1 MPNNTNWSWFIGPVI
16 ISLFNFIEE
25 FQRYYFNPIY
35 PKEIVTSPEFNI
47 TLTTSNTTANYY
59 YVLLTNTLF
68 VPIYSFSQVIF
79 GVFCDKIDDSN
90 QNSTIFLLIN
100 IAMGFSILAFSYSN
114 SFSTLIIYRSIFAI
128 FYAGVDPLA
137 AKEIFRITKAEER
150 GKAMAIY
157 NWAMYVGFGLAFGI
171 EGILNWR
178 IMFRISA
185 FAILPC
191 CTVYIFYK
199 KFMESLIN
207 VHKFRVDKMDFE
219 ESKIMLKEKSDQI
232 PIFKKITLVLKSFL
246 RPNIFMLLLSSTC
259 RSIAAGSFA
268 TFGFKYFSQ
277 KFPDYSALNLWF
289 MIAPILGGIIG
300 ISLGGMI
307 TDFVLK
313 RKWFLNDNGATARS
327 RIIVQACSQILAGPM
342 AWMAIKSP
350 QPYCFVFLTLAF
362 VLAEM
367 WYGVLFAVLFE
378 IVPSS
383 YNTTFF
389 TIFILIFV
397 NASAQV
403 FNLVDLDEIFDLA
416 IQYFYPVGYSLS
428 GLLFFGAFLLTE

>member
-1 MPNNTNWSWFIGPVI
+1 
-16 ISLFNFIEE
+16 
-25 FQRYYFNPIY
+25 
-35 PKEIVTSPEFNI
+35 
-47 TLTTSNTTANYY
+47 
-59 YVLLTNTLF
+59 
-68 VPIYSFSQVIF
+68 
-79 GVFCDKIDDSN
+79 
-90 QNSTIFLLIN
+90 
-100 IAMGFSILAFSYSN
+100 
-114 SFSTLIIYRSIFAI
+114 
-128 FYAGVDPLA
+128 
-137 AKEIFRITKAEER
+137 
-150 GKAMAIY
+150 MAIY

-178 IMFRISA
+178 VMFRISA

-199 KFMESLIN
+199 KVYLMN
-207 VHKFRVDKMDFE
+207 VHRFKIDKIEFE
-219 ESKIMLKEKSDQI
+219 ESKTMLKEDDMTTI
-232 PIFKKITLVLKSFL
+232 MTKIMLVLKSFL
-246 RPNIFMLLLSSTC
+246 KPNIFMLLLSSTC

-313 RKWFLNDNGATARS
+313 RKWFLKNNGTTARS

-362 VLAEM
+362 ILAEM

-383 YNTTFF
+383 YNTIFF
-389 TIFILIFV
+389 TVFILIFV

-403 FNLVDLDEIFDLA
+403 FNLVDLEEIFDLA
-416 IQYFYPVGYSLS
+416 IQYFYPIGYSLS